1 MKKPAA
7 LYGSAA
13 ALVAGGLL
21 VAWNSAGDTR
31 PTHTAAPD
39 AAAQPAATATTAEAE
54 TAREAEA
61 LAAAGTLWETQPGNA
76 RDAQRASIQVAAA
89 PLQEALN
96 APLGTRLP
104 LALSKRFAPLD
115 ATVVASSRHEDGTV
129 ITQLRV
135 EGSPSGTLT
144 LQENT
149 EAGFFLGQLY
159 YDGGYPVAYEF
170 RNKSDGIEATRHAVS
185 DLVCSELDSDRTV
198 VKNAGLPS
206 AEAAATLKA
215 GKKDASTANA
225 KKLNARPGTNS
236 TSISISALD
245 ASVTEGDSGTTNL
258 NFSVR
263 LSQSD
268 RANTITVAYTTA
280 DGTAVAG
287 SDYQAK
293 SGTITFAPK
302 TTSQTVSIP
311 VIGNLVQDGNRTFNL
326 RLSNAVNAT
335 IADGTAVG
343 TIIDND
349 SPPLLSIANTSVT
362 EGNSGTTTA
371 NVTISLSKAY
381 TSPVSVNYATANGA
395 ATAGAD
401 YTAASGSL
409 TFNPGETTKTVAIAI
424 TGDTDVEND
433 ETFTVSLSN
442 ASGASIGTGT
452 ATVTIVNDDVP
463 PSSSS
468 NVPELNSLPGA
479 TAVIYLDMDGQVVSG
494 TQWNGGATINA
505 LGVDTTFTSAQM
517 TEIWQRVS
525 EDYAPFKVNVTT
537 SEAAYLAAPTN
548 RRIRCIITPTN
559 EWYGNYGGV
568 AYVGSFTWTGDTP
581 CWVFSDA
588 LSNST
593 RYIAEAASHEVGHT
607 LGLHHDGCTNPSTG
621 YYTGQ
626 GSGEVSWAPIMGVGY
641 YCNLVQWSK
650 GEYANANN
658 LEDDTAIISGTTNGF
673 GYRADATGTTPLT
686 VSGSSASGSGILEA
700 RGDVDTFSFTT
711 NGGSVSLTVN
721 GAAPSQDLDIVAS
734 IYNSSGQL
742 VATANPDTQ
751 LNATVSATLPA
762 GSYTLRVS
770 GTGRGSATIDGYT
783 DYGTSGQYTVQGT
796 IP

>member
-21 VAWNSAGDTR
+21 VAWNSAGDSTSAHAT
-31 PTHTAAPD
+31 PAEATAPP
-39 AAAQPAATATTAEAE
+39 AAAATSAEAE
-54 TAREAEA
+54 AAREADA
-61 LAAAGTLWETQPGNA
+61 LAAAGTLWEIQPGNA

-89 PLQEALN
+89 PLMEALN

-104 LALSKRFAPLD
+104 LALSQRFAPLD

-135 EGSPSGTLT
+135 EGSPSGLLT

-159 YDGGYPVAYEF
+159 YDNGYPVAYEF
-170 RNKSDGIEATRHAVS
+170 RNKGNGIEATRHAVS

-206 AEAAATLKA
+206 AEAAATLKS
-215 GKKDASTANA
+215 GKKTGTTANA
-225 KKLNARPGTNS
+225 RKLNARLGS
-236 TSISISALD
+236 SIGISAID
-245 ASVTEGDSGTTNL
+245 SSVTEGDSGTTNL
-258 NFSVR
+258 NFSIR

-268 RANTITVAYTTA
+268 RTNTITVSYTTA
-280 DGTAVAG
+280 DGTAMAG
-287 SDYQAK
+287 TDYQAK

-302 TTSQTVSIP
+302 TTTQTVSIP
-311 VIGNLVQDGNRTFNL
+311 VIGNLVQDGNRTLSL
-326 RLSNAVNAT
+326 RLSNPVNAT
-335 IADGTAVG
+335 LSDGTATG
-343 TIIDND
+343 TIVDND
-349 SPPLLSIANTSVT
+349 SPPILSVANTSVT
-362 EGNSGTTTA
+362 EGNSGATTA
-371 NVTISLSKAY
+371 NVTVSLSKAY
-381 TSPVSVNYATANGA
+381 TSPVSVNYATANGT
-395 ATAGAD
+395 ATAGTD
-401 YTAASGSL
+401 YAAASGSL
-409 TFNPGETTKTVAIAI
+409 TFNPGETIKTVAIAI
-424 TGDTDVEND
+424 TGDTDVESD
-433 ETFTVSLSN
+433 ESFTVSLSN

-452 ATVTIVNDDVP
+452 ATVTVVNDDASV
-463 PSSSS
+463 SSFSS

-494 TQWNGGATINA
+494 TQWAGGATINA

-517 TEIWQRVS
+517 TEIWKRVS

-593 RYIAEAASHEVGHT
+593 RYIAEAASHEIGHT

-626 GSGEVSWAPIMGVGY
+626 GTGEVSWAPIMGVGY
-641 YCNLVQWSK
+641 YSNLVQWSK

-658 LEDDTAIISGTTNGF
+658 LEDDTAIISGSTNGF

-686 VSGSSASGSGILEA
+686 VSGGSASGSGILEA

-711 NGGSVSLTVN
+711 NGGNVSLTVN
-721 GAAPSQDLDIVAS
+721 GATPSQDLDIVAS

-742 VATANPDTQ
+742 VASANPDTQ
-751 LNATVSATLPA
+751 LNATVAANLPA

-770 GTGRGSATIDGYT
+770 GTGRGSATADGYT
-783 DYGTSGQYTVQGT
+783 DYGASGQYTVQGT

>member
-21 VAWNSAGDTR
+21 VAWNSAGDSTSALSA
-31 PTHTAAPD
+31 TPD
-39 AAAQPAATATTAEAE
+39 AAAQPAAAATTAEAE
-54 TAREAEA
+54 AARETEA

-76 RDAQRASIQVAAA
+76 RDAQRTSIQVAAA
-89 PLQEALN
+89 PLMEALN

-104 LALSKRFAPLD
+104 LALSQRFAPLD

-135 EGSPSGTLT
+135 EGSPSGLLT

-159 YDGGYPVAYEF
+159 YDNGYPVAYEF
-170 RNKSDGIEATRHAVS
+170 RHKSDGIEATRRAVS
-185 DLVCSELDSDRTV
+185 DLVCSELDSDVTV

-206 AEAAATLKA
+206 AEAAATLKNR
-215 GKKDASTANA
+215 KKDGTTANA
-225 KKLNARPGTNS
+225 RKLNAKPGS
-236 TSISISALD
+236 SIGISAID

-268 RANTITVAYTTA
+268 RTNTITVAYTTA

-287 SDYQAK
+287 TDYQAK

-311 VIGNLVQDGNRTFNL
+311 VLGNLVQDGNRTLSL
-326 RLSNAVNAT
+326 RLSNPVKAT
-335 IADGTAVG
+335 LSDGTATG
-343 TIIDND
+343 TIVDND
-349 SPPLLSIANTSVT
+349 SPPVLSIANTSVT
-362 EGNSGTTTA
+362 EGNSGTATA
-371 NVTISLSKAY
+371 SVTVTLSKAY
-381 TSPVSVNYATANGA
+381 SSPVSVNYATANST
-395 ATAGAD
+395 ATAGSD
-401 YTAASGSL
+401 YTAATGSV

-424 TGDTDVEND
+424 TGDTEVESD
-433 ETFTVSLSN
+433 ETFKVNLSN
-442 ASGASIGTGT
+442 ASGASIGISSG
-452 ATVTIVNDDVP
+452 TVTITNDDFNTTS
-463 PSSSS
+463 SSSS

-494 TQWNGGATINA
+494 TQWAGGSTINA

-517 TEIWQRVS
+517 TEIWKRVS

-548 RRIRCIITPTN
+548 RRIRAIITPTN

-593 RYIAEAASHEVGHT
+593 RYIAEAASHEIGHT
-607 LGLHHDGCTNPSTG
+607 LGLRHDGCTNPSTG

-641 YCNLVQWSK
+641 YSNLVQWSK

-673 GYRADATGTTPLT
+673 GYRADSASTTPLT
-686 VSGSSASGSGILEA
+686 VSGSSASGSGILEV

-721 GAAPSQDLDIVAS
+721 GAAPSQDLDIVAA

-742 VATANPDTQ
+742 VASANPDTQ
-751 LNATVSATLPA
+751 LNATVAATLPA

-770 GTGRGSATIDGYT
+770 GTGRGSATADGYT